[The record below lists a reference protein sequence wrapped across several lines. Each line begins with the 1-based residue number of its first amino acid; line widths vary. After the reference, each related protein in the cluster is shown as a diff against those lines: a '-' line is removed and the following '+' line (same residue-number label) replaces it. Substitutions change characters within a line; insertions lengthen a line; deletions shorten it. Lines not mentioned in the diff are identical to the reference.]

1 MLPEQSL
8 ENDDVAR
15 RPKRKLNFSDFRF
28 GISAVDFHVRVLA
41 HESCFSI
48 SWVCIDPES
57 LGG

>member
-1 MLPEQSL
+1 MPPEQSL
-8 ENDDVAR
+8 EDDDVAR

-28 GISAVDFHVRVLA
+28 GISAVDFHVRILA
-41 HESCFSI
+41 RESCCNI